1 MPLTE
6 ASLAVW
12 LFAFAR
18 LAGWTLFDPLTGRL
32 PLSLRLLL
40 AAVLAAVLAPGPVD
54 RCDRSPSPCRA
65 CWH

>member
-18 LAGWTLFDPLTGRL
+18 LAGWALFDPLTGRL
-32 PLSLRLLL
+32 PLPLRLFI
-40 AAVLAAVLAPGPVD
+40 AAVLAAVLAPGLAID
-54 RCDRSPSPCRA
+54 A
-65 CWH
+65 IA